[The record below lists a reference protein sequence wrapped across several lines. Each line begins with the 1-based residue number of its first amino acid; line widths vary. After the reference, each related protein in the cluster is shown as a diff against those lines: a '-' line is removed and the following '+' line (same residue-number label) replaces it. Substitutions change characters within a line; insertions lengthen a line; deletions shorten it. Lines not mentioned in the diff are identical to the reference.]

1 MALGHSL
8 GEAWGRNHQVASWE
22 EHHHEGASYEV
33 AAGSVLE
40 EPSLVIDVGSLE
52 EQTLEDSLGELL
64 HLGDIDTLY

>member
-1 MALGHSL
+1 M
-8 GEAWGRNHQVASWE
+8 ASWE